1 MELPFLKKKEE
12 IPGIPVLK
20 PKTGASV
27 KDIIAPSAL
36 EVSSDNL
43 RLAKRYCRTI
53 FAFTYP
59 RYLNTSWF
67 SPVIN
72 LDRHFDI
79 SMFINPIDTSVAL
92 KNLRKKVAQVESALV
107 IKEEKGQVRDPIL
120 ETAYKDLENL
130 RDQLQTAQ
138 EKLFQYALYIT
149 IYEDEVA
156 ELDKTEN
163 QIRNMLE
170 SRLVY
175 AKTAMYQQ
183 EEGFNSTLP
192 LGTDRLQVLNTM
204 NSAPLSTTFPF
215 VSADLTSDKGILYGI
230 NRHNNSLIL
239 FDRFSLEN
247 GNMVIFAKAGSGKS
261 YASKLEI
268 LRSLMMGTDVIVI
281 DPENEYKYLA
291 DTVGGAFFRISLT
304 GEHHI
309 NPFDLPVPHEDE
321 KPADL
326 LRANIINLVGLLR
339 LMLGSLTAEEDAV
352 IDKALSETYASRDIT
367 AESDFSQITPP
378 LMSDLQTILE
388 NMEGGANLALR
399 LKKYTEGTF
408 AGFLN
413 MPTNVSADNRLAVFN
428 IRDMED
434 ELRPIAM
441 YVILGYIWRLIR
453 RETKKRILVV
463 DEAWLLMK
471 YEDAASFL
479 YGIAKRCRKYYLGL
493 TTITQDVGDFMN
505 SRYGR
510 PIITNSSLQL
520 LLRQSPATI
529 DLLVQT
535 FNLTEEEKYLLL
547 EAGVGEG
554 LFVAGLKHAAI
565 RTVASYSEDQVIT
578 SDPEQLLKIEKAKKE
593 LAEAEAKVI

>member
-1 MELPFLKKKEE
+1 M
-12 IPGIPVLK
+12 
-20 PKTGASV
+20 
-27 KDIIAPSAL
+27 
-36 EVSSDNL
+36 
-43 RLAKRYCRTI
+43 
-53 FAFTYP
+53 
-59 RYLNTSWF
+59 
-67 SPVIN
+67 
-72 LDRHFDI
+72 
-79 SMFINPIDTSVAL
+79 
-92 KNLRKKVAQVESALV
+92 
-107 IKEEKGQVRDPIL
+107 
-120 ETAYKDLENL
+120 
-130 RDQLQTAQ
+130 
-138 EKLFQYALYIT
+138 
-149 IYEDEVA
+149 
-156 ELDKTEN
+156 
-163 QIRNMLE
+163 
-170 SRLVY
+170 
-175 AKTAMYQQ
+175 
-183 EEGFNSTLP
+183 
-192 LGTDRLQVLNTM
+192 
-204 NSAPLSTTFPF
+204 
-215 VSADLTSDKGILYGI
+215 
-230 NRHNNSLIL
+230 
-239 FDRFSLEN
+239 
-247 GNMVIFAKAGSGKS
+247 
-261 YASKLEI
+261 
-268 LRSLMMGTDVIVI
+268 
-281 DPENEYKYLA
+281 
-291 DTVGGAFFRISLT
+291 
-304 GEHHI
+304 
-309 NPFDLPVPHEDE
+309 
-321 KPADL
+321 
-326 LRANIINLVGLLR
+326 
-339 LMLGSLTAEEDAV
+339 
-352 IDKALSETYASRDIT
+352 
-367 AESDFSQITPP
+367 SDFAE
-378 LMSDLQTILE
+378 ILE
-388 NMEGGANLALR
+388 NMTGAESLVRR
-399 LKKYTEGTF
+399 LKKFTQGTF